1 MQHPWMNNINQCH
14 SFENQLVMSNIMP
27 NLEED
32 FQETLERSSYL
43 RAVYAENKS
52 LIDDVIKQIVLHQ
65 YQKAVSCV
73 KVHFNTIRDR
83 KGNRYIQARGA
94 LSIVN
99 EKRRWV
105 GCYLGPER
113 EIINPSTGK
122 IHDHW
127 LKKGDQ
133 LVKEKIMSRLI

>member
-1 MQHPWMNNINQCH
+1 
-14 SFENQLVMSNIMP
+14 MSNIMP

-32 FQETLERSSYL
+32 FREALKRSSYL
-43 RAVYAENKS
+43 QALYDENTS
-52 LIDDVIKQIVLHQ
+52 LIDNVIQQIVSYQ
-65 YQKAVSCV
+65 CQKAVSCV

-83 KGNRYIQARGA
+83 YGNRYIQARGA

-99 EKRRWV
+99 EKRKWV

-113 EIINPSTGK
+113 DIIDPSTGK

-133 LVKEKIMSRLI
+133 LVKEKILSRLI

>member
-1 MQHPWMNNINQCH
+1 
-14 SFENQLVMSNIMP
+14 MP

-32 FQETLERSSYL
+32 FREALKRSSYL
-43 RAVYAENKS
+43 QALYDENTS
-52 LIDDVIKQIVLHQ
+52 LIDNVIQQIVSYQ
-65 YQKAVSCV
+65 CQKAVSCV

-83 KGNRYIQARGA
+83 YGNRYIQARGA

-99 EKRRWV
+99 EKRKWV

-113 EIINPSTGK
+113 DIIDPSTGK

-133 LVKEKIMSRLI
+133 LVKEKILSRLI